1 MKNYK
6 EMAESVFERRE
17 KYNAERR
24 MTMNK
29 IKKVTTGAVCCC
41 IVALLGVGVFN
52 GTQITTNDTP
62 NIGIQNLQ
70 GNKEETAKEEVGNE
84 QNVNPIQNVEDV
96 PADSNG
102 EYNEEINSG
111 DLTKDTFEFFCG
123 SYTDSNGKFVI
134 VLTENTRENRI
145 AICKELGRSESNT
158 TFVTGTYTLAYLTE
172 LQTKISNAMTNK
184 EFPFVTSS
192 VVDEI
197 DNRIKV
203 RVTTDNQTDLEK
215 VRSLDSIG
223 GAIVIEKSAGISTED
238 LLSIK

>member
-1 MKNYK
+1 
-6 EMAESVFERRE
+6 MAESVFERRE

-102 EYNEEINSG
+102 EINSG
-111 DLTKDTFEFFCG
+111 DLTKDTSEFFCG

-134 VLTENTRENRI
+134 VLTENTQENRI

-197 DNRIKV
+197 GNRIKV

>member
-1 MKNYK
+1 MKNYN

-17 KYNAERR
+17 KHNAERR

-29 IKKVTTGAVCCC
+29 IKKITTGAVCCC
-41 IVALLGVGVFN
+41 MVALLGFGVFN
-52 GTQITTNDTP
+52 VTHITTDDTP
-62 NIGIQNLQ
+62 NIGIQDLQ
-70 GNKEETAKEEVGNE
+70 GKKAEIAKKDTGDE
-84 QNVNPIQNVEDV
+84 QNINPIQNVEDV

-102 EYNEEINSG
+102 EYNEEINSD
-111 DLTKDTFEFFCG
+111 DLTKDTSEFFGG

-134 VLTENTRENRI
+134 VLTENTQENRM

-197 DNRIKV
+197 GNRIKV
-203 RVTTDNQTDLEK
+203 RVTTDNQTDLDK
-215 VRSLDSIG
+215 VHSLDSIG
-223 GAIVIEKSAGISTED
+223 GAIVIEKSVGNSTKD
-238 LLSIK
+238 LISIK

>member
-1 MKNYK
+1 MKNYN

-70 GNKEETAKEEVGNE
+70 GTKEETAKEENGNE

-102 EYNEEINSG
+102 KYNEEINSG
-111 DLTKDTFEFFCG
+111 DLTKDTSEIFCG

-134 VLTENTRENRI
+134 VLTDNTKENRI

-197 DNRIKV
+197 GNRIKV